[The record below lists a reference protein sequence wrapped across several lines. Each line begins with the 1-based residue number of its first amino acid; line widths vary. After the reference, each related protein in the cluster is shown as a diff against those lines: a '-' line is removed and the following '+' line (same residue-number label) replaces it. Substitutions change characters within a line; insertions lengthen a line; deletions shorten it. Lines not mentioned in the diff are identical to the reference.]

1 MKNGLISTCIR
12 CIFNLKDTCF
22 LSQLL
27 KLGRQIQM
35 VAAQA
40 SLAWVCKMTA
50 QYPELLLDSLDAVKS
65 LEKNI
70 LIEPF
75 NHNLEKPS
83 CCNETN
89 G

>member
-1 MKNGLISTCIR
+1 
-12 CIFNLKDTCF
+12 
-22 LSQLL
+22 
-27 KLGRQIQM
+27 M